1 MNDNPIPKVGAWT
14 TTGDSPPG
22 VGASGEERGGMVKF
36 GCPYRCPSFRFWCPY
51 CGLSEAG
58 KVLHK
63 EQISSCVLGIVLGTI
78 STETKMG

>member
-1 MNDNPIPKVGAWT
+1 MKKFQETRNVSGMGVTMNDNPIPKVGAWT

-36 GCPYRCPSFRFWCPY
+36 GCPYRCPSVRFWCRY

-58 KVLHK
+58 KVHHK
-63 EQISSCVLGIVLGTI
+63 E
-78 STETKMG
+78 